1 MESSITETIQDLKI
15 DVVSKKIITYCEICT
30 LPIEYCSIAHPIMI
44 KRKDLSIFGAKQ
56 EEIKEESKEE
66 IKKDEEKPKT
76 DDESK
81 KLEEAKTDEN
91 KKTDEE
97 KKEEAPKKK
106 KVDVPRVV
114 IEESKRGK
122 KKHITYVM
130 NLEKFG
136 INLKDTSKLLSKKCA
151 CSATVTKEDNG
162 QEVITLTGE
171 FAVEIQEFLL
181 LKFPTILKEK
191 DFKILLSNK

>member
-106 KVDVPRVV
+106 KADVPRVV